1 MECKE
6 VILCV
11 SHVKATP
18 CFSEGP
24 GIPGPVFITLETH
37 SDILPG
43 PTLSRESTPFVPW
56 RNMGPKIEVC
66 HVFTAHLSV
75 ISELLWSGVATNA
88 STNLQLNS
96 RQ

>member
-1 MECKE
+1 MECKD

-11 SHVKATP
+11 HHGKAFQATP

-24 GIPGPVFITLETH
+24 GIPGPVFITLDTN

-43 PTLSRESTPFVPW
+43 PTLSQESAPFVQ

-66 HVFTAHLSV
+66 PFFAAHLYI
-75 ISELLWSGVATNA
+75 ISELLWSDVATNV
-88 STNLQLNS
+88 STKL
-96 RQ
+96 